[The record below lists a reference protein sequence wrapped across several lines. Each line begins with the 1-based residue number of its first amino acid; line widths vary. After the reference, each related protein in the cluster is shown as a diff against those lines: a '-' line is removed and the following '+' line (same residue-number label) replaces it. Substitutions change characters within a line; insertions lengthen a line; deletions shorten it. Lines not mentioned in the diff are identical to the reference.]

1 MLTLEKQK
9 HMKQLMKKS
18 LLIITLF
25 VALTAFVNP
34 IINENIAKALKNG
47 NAASI
52 ASFFNNTVD
61 LTLPKNEGVF
71 SKAQAEIIL
80 KNFFTA
86 NKPSDFKVVHDG
98 ESKNNTLYSIGN
110 LITANGVFRTYILY
124 QENGTNIVILELRIE
139 SDE

>member
-34 IINENIAKALKNG
+34 IINEN
-47 NAASI
+47 I

-124 QENGTNIVILELRIE
+124 QENGNNIVILELRIE

>member
-1 MLTLEKQK
+1 MLTSDKIK
-9 HMKQLMKKS
+9 YMKKS
-18 LLIITLF
+18 LLIISLF
-25 VALTAFVNP
+25 IVFTAFVNP
-34 IINENIAKALKNG
+34 IINESIAKAIKNG
-47 NAASI
+47 NAVTI

-86 NKPSDFKVVHDG
+86 NKPTDFKAVHDG

-110 LITANGVFRTYILY
+110 LITTNGIFRTYILY
-124 QENGTNIVILELRIE
+124 QENGSNIVILELRIE

>member
-1 MLTLEKQK
+1 
-9 HMKQLMKKS
+9 MKRAFI
-18 LLIITLF
+18 IITLF

-34 IINENIAKALKNG
+34 IINEKIATAIKNG
-47 NAASI
+47 NSAAI
-52 ASFFNNTVD
+52 ASFFNKTVD

-71 SKAQAEIIL
+71 SKSQAEIIL
-80 KNFFTA
+80 KNFFTT
-86 NKPSDFKVVHDG
+86 NKPTDFKVVHDG

-124 QENGTNIVILELRIE
+124 QESANNIVILELRIE

>member
-1 MLTLEKQK
+1 
-9 HMKQLMKKS
+9 MKRAFI
-18 LLIITLF
+18 IITLF

-34 IINENIAKALKNG
+34 IINEKIATAIKNG
-47 NAASI
+47 NSAAI
-52 ASFFNNTVD
+52 ASFFNKTVD

-71 SKAQAEIIL
+71 SKSQAEIIL
-80 KNFFTA
+80 KNFFTT
-86 NKPSDFKVVHDG
+86 NKPTDFKVVHDG

-124 QENGTNIVILELRIE
+124 QENTNNIVILELRIE

>member
-1 MLTLEKQK
+1 
-9 HMKQLMKKS
+9 MKKS
-18 LLIITLF
+18 LLIISLF
-25 VALTAFVNP
+25 IVFTAFVNP
-34 IINENIAKALKNG
+34 IINESIAKAIKNG
-47 NAASI
+47 NAVTI

-86 NKPSDFKVVHDG
+86 NKPTDFKAVHDG

-110 LITANGVFRTYILY
+110 LITTNGIFRTYILY
-124 QENGTNIVILELRIE
+124 QENGSNIVILELRIE